1 VDWFVIVKL
10 SGIEEYGG
18 INGIIIPELRFEP
31 EGKVV
36 FSKTSRRSS
45 VEFTDVFDISSNG
58 SASGSASSI
67 DILSLIFGKESGIS
81 ESKSKVPVVS
91 GSSYET
97 TGKEGSADWLD
108 STSIILGGTG
118 VDSLTI
124 TSRLPRSASIA
135 GAENL
140 NSLGIM

>member
-1 VDWFVIVKL
+1 MDWFVIVKL

-45 VEFTDVFDISSNG
+45 VEFTDEFDISSNG

-67 DILSLIFGKESGIS
+67 DTLSLMSREESGLS
-81 ESKSKVPVVS
+81 EFKSNVSVVS
-91 GSSYET
+91 ASSYET

-108 STSIILGGTG
+108 SI
-118 VDSLTI
+118 
-124 TSRLPRSASIA
+124 
-135 GAENL
+135 
-140 NSLGIM
+140 

>member
-18 INGIIIPELRFEP
+18 INGIIISALRFEP
-31 EGKVV
+31 EGNRCVL
-36 FSKTSRRSS
+36 KTSKRSS

-67 DILSLIFGKESGIS
+67 DTLSLMSGKESGIS
-81 ESKSKVPVVS
+81 EFKSNVSVVS
-91 GSSYET
+91 ASSYET

-108 STSIILGGTG
+108 STSIILAGYW
-118 VDSLTI
+118 
-124 TSRLPRSASIA
+124 SRLAHNYQQIASVGFNCRS
-135 GAENL
+135 GKP
-140 NSLGIM
+140 